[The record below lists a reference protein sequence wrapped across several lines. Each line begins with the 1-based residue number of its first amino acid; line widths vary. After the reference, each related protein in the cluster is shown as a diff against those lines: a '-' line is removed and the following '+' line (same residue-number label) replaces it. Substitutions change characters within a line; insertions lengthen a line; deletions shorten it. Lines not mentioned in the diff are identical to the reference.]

1 MVTLTA
7 RPRSSV
13 LGPRLTLTLRP
24 RAVKP
29 RTEDQGPRTRQ
40 RGFTLIELMVVVS
53 IIGVLAGIAVIQVK
67 NMQRKARETALRKD
81 LHDMREAIDNFY
93 ADKQRYPADLHELV
107 PKYLKTIP
115 RDPIT
120 KTEDWDVI
128 MEQPD
133 PDEPPNNDASGNP
146 QAPGVQDIKSKAP
159 GSTMDDNV
167 PYTEL

>member
-1 MVTLTA
+1 MVNNIWPQAAGLGPQATTPENIFPLPRPEGRGP
-7 RPRSSV
+7 RPRQS
-13 LGPRLTLTLRP
+13 
-24 RAVKP
+24 
-29 RTEDQGPRTRQ
+29 
-40 RGFTLIELMVVVS
+40 GFTLIELMVVVS
-53 IIGVLAGIAVIQVK
+53 IIGILAGIAVVQVR

-93 ADKQRYPADLHELV
+93 ADKQRFPTDLNELV

-115 RDPIT
+115 KDPIT
-120 KTEDWDVI
+120 KAIDWDVI

-146 QAPGVQDIKSKAP
+146 VAPGVQDVKSKAP